1 MCCKSLQV
9 HEEGLQTERHLFRS
23 CRHKCLNPRLLML
36 MTHDIQCQIQ
46 HFVKVQ
52 ACQSNLQLAAFTFT
66 PLFGIAADIICCAC
80 LFFPLFCM
88 CLRAF
93 CLGQETVTDVRNI
106 LYLYNIKKVLEHVK
120 QLKLP
125 SGLHLQRWAASTT
138 SLKV

>member
-1 MCCKSLQV
+1 
-9 HEEGLQTERHLFRS
+9 
-23 CRHKCLNPRLLML
+23 
-36 MTHDIQCQIQ
+36 
-46 HFVKVQ
+46 
-52 ACQSNLQLAAFTFT
+52 
-66 PLFGIAADIICCAC
+66 
-80 LFFPLFCM
+80 M

-125 SGLHLQRWAASTT
+125 SDGLHLQRWAASTT